1 MDAHLARR
9 ARHRRS
15 DGSIARLIIVFSLP
29 VAAMA
34 AARSAPPSNA
44 EHTSLKVRPGATG
57 ISADIDATAVDARA
71 VPVEVSWV
79 GLG

>member
-9 ARHRRS
+9 ARQRRS
-15 DGSIARLIIVFSLP
+15 DGSIARLIIFSLP

-57 ISADIDATAVDARA
+57 ISVDIDATAVDARA
-71 VPVEVSWV
+71 VPVEVSWI

>member
-9 ARHRRS
+9 ARHRQ
-15 DGSIARLIIVFSLP
+15 APLIIVFSLP

-57 ISADIDATAVDARA
+57 ISVDIDATAVDARA
-71 VPVEVSWV
+71 VPVELSWV